1 MSLPTATLELFRN
14 EWAARFTDS
23 CVIRR
28 VTARTLSTSTGQST
42 PTYAQQYSGVCL
54 YRPGGQKAAEFGERT
69 ITIRT
74 GNVVVPYTTTA
85 PRVGDLITLT
95 SVTDAALTNTV
106 HVIRAVGKDTYLT
119 HRVYEVEEVQDG

>member
-1 MSLPTATLELFRN
+1 MSLPTATLDLFRN

-28 VTARTLSTSTGQST
+28 VTARTLSTSTGQTT

-74 GNVVVPYTTTA
+74 GKVIIPYNQTA
-85 PRVGDLITLT
+85 PRVGDEVVLT
-95 SVTDAALTNTV
+95 STTDPSLTNTV
-106 HVIRAVGKDTYLT
+106 HVIRAVEKDTYLT
-119 HRVYEVEEVQDG
+119 RRSYEVEEVQDG

>member
-28 VTARTLSTSTGQST
+28 VTARTLSTSTGQTT
-42 PTYAQQYSGVCL
+42 PTYAQQYSGACL

-74 GNVVVPYTTTA
+74 GTVIIPYNQTA
-85 PRVGDLITLT
+85 PRVGDEVVLT
-95 SVTDAALTNTV
+95 STTDPSLTNTV
-106 HVIRAVGKDTYLT
+106 HVIRAVEKDTYLT
-119 HRVYEVEEVQDG
+119 HRSYEVEEVQDG